1 MHSKCLSAKL
11 LPLIILFII
20 SACGQKEDSKTI
32 LVKEFP
38 QEISIEGEQI
48 DFDSIPLCPSDLM
61 VKDSLLIKKRWGR
74 VCDDYLFY
82 VYNVNTWELLGA
94 FGTEGRGPNEFLYPI
109 TNFQFENN
117 ESSVNLWVNDLHQ
130 NRIQLMNIN
139 ESLEKNNPV
148 FDNSI
153 ANIEK
158 IPDMID
164 VIVLPDGNIAGRSLA
179 PLGRMFYYDKMRDS
193 VKWMEYFPKVEQ
205 WPPDHMLVN
214 LYNGPTGIKPD
225 NSRIVSALR
234 YFKRIDVFS
243 PETEHLFSIVF
254 DDSPDNPEYY
264 TNPDNP
270 TPNTLAYYFTLMHL
284 SDNYIYVFNKNISHD
299 NVSLNETPE
308 LYVFTWEG
316 EPVISY
322 SLDRRFSSFSVD
334 EDNGYLY
341 ALIPPDTEEI
351 TSQVFRYHIDEIR
364 NR

>member
-1 MHSKCLSAKL
+1 MENKSNL
-11 LPLIILFII
+11 ILFLISTLILFSCTQEGFENSII
-20 SACGQKEDSKTI
+20 TI
-32 LVKEFP
+32 EEFP
-38 QEISIEGEQI
+38 QEVSIEGEQI
-48 DFDSIPLCPSDLM
+48 VFDTLPLCPQDIM
-61 VKDSLLIKKRWGR
+61 VKDSMLIKKRWGR
-74 VCDDYLFY
+74 VCDDYFFY